1 MNLTGQAMPISDYEA
16 VVELSYQMKL
26 ADNWLLQPNLQ
37 YVIHPGGHVPDP
49 RDPSGSNAIRD
60 AVVLGM
66 RTMLKF

>member
-1 MNLTGQAMPISDYEA
+1 
-16 VVELSYQMKL
+16 MKL

-37 YVIHPGGHVPDP
+37 YVVHPGGHVPDP
-49 RDPSGSNAIRD
+49 RDPSGTNAIRD